1 MHLAEYGGRMH
12 LAENKSAS
20 ALYFRLL
27 RPLGGLGGHPPIYKR
42 KKLKYKLIGN
52 YKMYFNT
59 TTIPTHYDYNSFLS
73 IFYIL
78 SSGIV
83 IGASII
89 ELFLHRIKD
98 TSQMCLYDS
107 SEEDEQEEEESYC
120 DKYKEEFSALTHHKL
135 SDEKLVELNKKIV
148 REQVAEKVEVIMTY
162 DKTTETFWYYTDQL
176 KEVSYPILEAVARKF
191 AIENDCKSICLQAEY
206 GVEGAGPLGVEGAEP
221 LAEQQGK
228 LEVQIQEHIPSVFAK
243 FKAYNAGKGSVPN
256 FTSVVKVIEQM
267 NHFRY
272 RGKIIDYEER
282 SKEKVEEPK
291 LDYASYKKFIEEKK
305 EN

>member
-1 MHLAEYGGRMH
+1 MVGGIWWAEYGGRMH

-59 TTIPTHYDYNSFLS
+59 TTIPTNYTYNSFLS

-135 SDEKLVELNKKIV
+135 SDEELVELNKKIV

-162 DKTTETFWYYTDQL
+162 DKTTETFWYYTDKL
-176 KEVSYPILEAVARKF
+176 KEVSYPILETVARKF
-191 AIENDCKSICLQAEY
+191 AIDNNCKSICLQVDD
-206 GVEGAGPLGVEGAEP
+206 GVEGAGPLAGP
-221 LAEQQGK
+221 LAEQQNK
-228 LEVQIQEHIPSVFAK
+228 VQIQEHIPSVFAK

-272 RGKIIDYEER
+272 RGKILDYDER
-282 SKEKVEEPK
+282 LKEKVEEPK
-291 LDYASYKKFIEEKK
+291 LDYASYKKLLEEKK